1 MFKQPQIHFRFI
13 LSHWF
18 HKSHWWW
25 RWCVWGAD
33 TGAGQRCH
41 PTDWHSVR
49 LLYTFIHNET
59 RQRMVQVFDAHT
71 TDQSGT
77 RWLEDGPMG
86 IQRPEPSCRDWS
98 SGNWYERSISQGWS
112 FIVEKWK
119 MAADVVASSSS
130 VSMIQEMLA
139 RCCLRT
145 DASLLLWCISLLP
158 WFTAMDSNKS
168 KHLLLQRSILSK
180 WIWIEPSFK
189 ENTLKKKCMNILE
202 V

>member
-1 MFKQPQIHFRFI
+1 MFKHPQSHFRFI
-13 LSHWF
+13 FSQWF

-25 RWCVWGAD
+25 RWCVWGPD

-77 RWLEDGPMG
+77 RWLEDEPMG
-86 IQRPEPSCRDWS
+86 SQRPEPSCRDWS

-139 RCCLRT
+139 RC
-145 DASLLLWCISLLP
+145 LLEDRCITAPVVHLTGTTLLA
-158 WFTAMDSNKS
+158 WFTEWDG
-168 KHLLLQRSILSK
+168 
-180 WIWIEPSFK
+180 FK
-189 ENTLKKKCMNILE
+189 
-202 V
+202 